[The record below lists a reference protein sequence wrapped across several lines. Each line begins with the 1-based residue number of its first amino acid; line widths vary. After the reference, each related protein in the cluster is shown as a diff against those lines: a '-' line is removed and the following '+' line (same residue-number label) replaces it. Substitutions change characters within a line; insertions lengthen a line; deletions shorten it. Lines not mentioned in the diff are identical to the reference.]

1 MGAENLAFENIG
13 SEGIDFSVFAF
24 FTDHTPVFLHGV
36 ENLMAHNSFM
46 RTGNPDIVFFIRLC
60 LAVID
65 ALCLALHQITGI
77 NLTGQDFSHRPGL
90 PFAVADQIFMADL
103 TGLFL

>member
-1 MGAENLAFENIG
+1 MEKVHIRAFLSCVTLPVKAAAAMGAENLAFENIG

-46 RTGNPDIVFFIRLC
+46 RTGNPDIVFF
-60 LAVID
+60 
-65 ALCLALHQITGI
+65 
-77 NLTGQDFSHRPGL
+77 
-90 PFAVADQIFMADL
+90 MASISFFI
-103 TGLFL
+103 GG